1 VAVRRPDGVS
11 LYRQLLALHVAKRE
25 ISIEEMKKRLS
36 VQERIVRIKAC
47 PRLQAVFSEY
57 ESLSLPVPYV
67 RDVLIMDPP
76 IYTFRLG
83 GSLAELDVEVYDD
96 LHPLVAWSQNLLEA
110 FETCPE
116 KLNK

>member
-1 VAVRRPDGVS
+1 
-11 LYRQLLALHVAKRE
+11 
-25 ISIEEMKKRLS
+25 
-36 VQERIVRIKAC
+36 
-47 PRLQAVFSEY
+47 
-57 ESLSLPVPYV
+57 
-67 RDVLIMDPP
+67 MDPP